1 MLRLDPGETVAD
13 FLKGR
18 GVRVLDPE
26 VEGSTIFR
34 NVGNCIPN
42 FVSETQTKT

>member
-1 MLRLDPGETVAD
+1 MVPGETVAD

-26 VEGSTIFR
+26 DEGSRIFR
-34 NVGNCIPN
+34 KVGNCVPN
-42 FVSETQTKT
+42 FVWKTHPKT